1 MSLPTLNVRS
11 FLDDNVSHIK
21 PEYRRAFEE
30 RLSRFLAAWLGDF
43 ETSLR
48 ELEDDHEKLLA
59 AAHNENRA
67 RAEEERVVITKLRE
81 SLEVLRVEER
91 DARTQLRESYDKLLR
106 DQRNELLHAWRESS
120 KAWEEGS
127 KKERLAWAEF
137 LKKELYER
145 DKRHE
150 QALHERDRRH
160 AQALEEQRQRYF
172 KEIAGRERLIADLR
186 ERLAGRSQPPPARPA
201 SAPQPSPNIDVSSPP
216 QATTPTESSGPP
228 SVHRPA
234 PAAPEPL
241 PSPGRAAHIPR
252 AQLVPTVEAL
262 EIVGFSSEM
271 LLSLAR
277 QGAIPGAQKL
287 TTGWR
292 FPPQELLRLRELH
305 AKWIR
310 KPRRPPARPAP
321 VPQPSPNIDVSPP
334 QAATPT
340 KSSGPAPAAQ
350 EPLPSPNIDVSS
362 PPQAATPTESSG
374 PPSVDLSP
382 PPPQAAPAAPE
393 PPPSERPP
401 ARPASAPQPSPDID
415 VSSPPQAATPTES
428 SGPPSVDL
436 SPPPQA
442 QLVPTVEALEIVEL
456 PSTEP
461 SSPAPAAQEP
471 LPSPSRADIPESSG
485 PPSVDLSPPPP
496 QAAPATPEPPPSQRP
511 PLSREYLRALGIP
524 TRQIN
529 AWIRDGI
536 LTPDFERTPEVTR
549 LITEFLD
556 RG

>member
-1 MSLPTLNVRS
+1 MPGSHDHRQMSRPTLNVRS
-11 FLDDNVSHIK
+11 FLDENVSHIK

-30 RLSRFLAAWLGDF
+30 RLTRFLAAWLGDF

-59 AAHNENRA
+59 AARDENRA
-67 RAEEERVVITKLRE
+67 RAEEERGEITKLRE
-81 SLEVLRVEER
+81 RLEVLRVEER
-91 DARTQLRESYDKLLR
+91 DARTQLRESYEKLLR

-120 KAWEEGS
+120 KAWEESSKEQHLMWEEAS
-127 KKERLAWAEF
+127 KKERLAWEEASKQERLEWTEF
-137 LKKELYER
+137 LKKELHER

-216 QATTPTESSGPP
+216 QATTPTESSGSP

-252 AQLVPTVEAL
+252 AQLVPTVEAA

-292 FPPQELLRLRELH
+292 FPRRSYYASASSMRNGFGNRGGRPHAPPRYRNHRRTSTFRRHRPQ
-305 AKWIR
+305 
-310 KPRRPPARPAP
+310 PRRSHRA
-321 VPQPSPNIDVSPP
+321 
-334 QAATPT
+334 
-340 KSSGPAPAAQ
+340 PAPAAQ
-350 EPLPSPNIDVSS
+350 EPLPSPSR
-362 PPQAATPTESSG
+362 AATPTESSG

-382 PPPQAAPAAPE
+382 PPPQA
-393 PPPSERPP
+393 
-401 ARPASAPQPSPDID
+401 
-415 VSSPPQAATPTES
+415 
-428 SGPPSVDL
+428 
-436 SPPPQA
+436 
-442 QLVPTVEALEIVEL
+442 L
-456 PSTEP
+456 P
-461 SSPAPAAQEP
+461 
-471 LPSPSRADIPESSG
+471 
-485 PPSVDLSPPPP
+485 
-496 QAAPATPEPPPSQRP
+496 
-511 PLSREYLRALGIP
+511 
-524 TRQIN
+524 
-529 AWIRDGI
+529 
-536 LTPDFERTPEVTR
+536 
-549 LITEFLD
+549 
-556 RG
+556 